1 VTMSSRQRRRAREL
15 ALKSHRLL
23 HRMDD
28 LNVQLGDVLRE
39 YYEITGE
46 PIVANMIRVTDHVK
60 AEFRGYM
67 Q

>member
-1 VTMSSRQRRRAREL
+1 MTMTSRQQRRAREL

-23 HRMDD
+23 HRIDE
-28 LNVQLGDVLRE
+28 LNDRLGEVLRE